1 MLAANLKDIISI
13 EAPTE
18 GKDSIGNVTT
28 TWATLGERRAQV
40 LYNAGTKFEETDID
54 AELNRS
60 SVTFIFRHIEGLT
73 HKCKIVLDEDDFII
87 TSIEKLRRREGFKVV
102 TRRRENG

>member
-1 MLAANLKDIISI
+1 MLSASLKDVITIQV
-13 EAPTE
+13 PTE
-18 GKDSIGNVTT
+18 AQDGIGNVTT
-28 TWATLGERRAQV
+28 TWATLGTRRAQV

-54 AELNRS
+54 AELHSS

-73 HKCKIVLDEDDFII
+73 HKCQIVLDAQDYTI
-87 TSIEKLRRREGFKVV
+87 TSIEKLRRREGFKVI